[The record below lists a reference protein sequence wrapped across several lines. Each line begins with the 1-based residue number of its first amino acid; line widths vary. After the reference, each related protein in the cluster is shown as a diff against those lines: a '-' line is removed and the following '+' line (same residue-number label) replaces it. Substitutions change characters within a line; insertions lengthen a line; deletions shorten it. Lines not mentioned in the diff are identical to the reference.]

1 MLASKVWAAAAV
13 TVLLAASAGAQD
25 WRGGQG
31 RLEGKVMDAA
41 GQPVEGAS
49 VKLQLA
55 GRGGT
60 VLKTDKKGRWA
71 IVGIVAGS
79 WTADI
84 EAEGYAVSKI
94 SIPLPSES
102 TRIPS
107 IEVKLQKATA
117 AGPPPEVLASLKDAD
132 AAFEGGRFTEART
145 AYEKALADPKIAAQ
159 AEAAKA
165 LHLRIARCWSA
176 ENNYEKEMGHL
187 QAVLDASPGDPVV
200 INLMAQESLKAGKVE
215 KGIELLGKLDLASI
229 KNPDMLFNIGVLLVN
244 ANKPELALE
253 YFSRSVVADPA
264 YVDGYF
270 QRALVYLQLQKF
282 AECKAD
288 LTKVLELQPDGPKA
302 ETARKAL
309 AQLPK

>member
-1 MLASKVWAAAAV
+1 M
-13 TVLLAASAGAQD
+13 
-25 WRGGQG
+25 
-31 RLEGKVMDAA
+31 
-41 GQPVEGAS
+41 
-49 VKLQLA
+49 
-55 GRGGT
+55 
-60 VLKTDKKGRWA
+60 
-71 IVGIVAGS
+71 
-79 WTADI
+79 
-84 EAEGYAVSKI
+84 
-94 SIPLPSES
+94 
-102 TRIPS
+102 
-107 IEVKLQKATA
+107 KLQKAAA

-132 AAFEGGRFTEART
+132 AAFDGGRFAEART

-159 AEAAKA
+159 AAAAQA

-176 ENNYEKEMGHL
+176 ENNYEKEMEHL

-244 ANKPELALE
+244 ASKPEVALE
-253 YFSRSVVADPA
+253 YFSRSVVVDPA

-288 LTKVLELQPDGPKA
+288 FTKVLELQPDGPKA